1 MKDKVKKKKRWERN
15 AIFRM
20 LSFQVLLP
28 FSLSFFHCI
37 FKFFISLALLCGMLD
52 LVPQPGIIPMLLA
65 VEAQSPNHWTA
76 REVLPFSLYTP
87 FS

>member
-1 MKDKVKKKKRWERN
+1 MGEECHLLN
-15 AIFRM
+15 AFLPGAAP
-20 LSFQVLLP
+20 LSV
-28 FSLSFFHCI
+28 FFHCI

-52 LVPQPGIIPMLLA
+52 SVPQAGIKPMSPA